1 MASSTLHFI
10 FFSTLLLSLTFTT
23 STRDPCAISAPDGSD
38 DLSIIPINAKCSP
51 FAAKP
56 NSASSVMDTV
66 LHMASTDSHRLTYL
80 SSLVASKPKP
90 TSVPVASANQ
100 LLHTGNYV
108 VRARLG
114 TPPQLMFMVLDTS
127 NDAVWLPCSGCSG
140 CSTAAYFNPNS
151 SSTYSTV
158 SCSTAQCTQ
167 SRGLTCPSSSP
178 SPPSI
183 CSFNQSYGGDSS
195 FSASLVQDTL
205 TLASD
210 VIPGFS
216 FGCIN
221 SASGNSLP
229 PQGLMG
235 LGRGPMSL
243 VSQTTSLYSGVFS
256 YCLPSFRSFYFSG
269 SLKLGPTGQPR
280 SMRYTPLL
288 RNPRRPSLY
297 YVNLTGVS
305 VGSVQ
310 VPVDLKYLT
319 FDSNSGAGTIID
331 SGTVITRFIQ
341 PVYEAIRNE
350 FRKQVKGPFST
361 LGAFDTCFAADN
373 ENVAPKIT
381 LHMTSLDLKLPMEN
395 TLIHSSAG
403 TLACLSMAGIP
414 QNANAVLNVIA
425 NLQQQNLRILFDVPN
440 SRLGIAP
447 EPCN

>member
-10 FFSTLLLSLTFTT
+10 FFSAILLSFTLTT
-23 STRDPCAISAPDGSD
+23 STRDPCATD

-51 FAAKP
+51 FAA
-56 NSASSVMDTV
+56 NHISRSVIDTV
-66 LHMASTDSHRLTYL
+66 LHMASADSFRLNYL
-80 SSLVASKPKP
+80 SSLVAGIPNP
-90 TSVPVASANQ
+90 TSVPVASANH

-108 VRARLG
+108 VRASFG
-114 TPPQLMFMVLDTS
+114 TPPQLNYMVLDTS
-127 NDAVWLPCSGCSG
+127 SDVVWLPCSGCSG
-140 CSTAAYFNPNS
+140 CSTAVVASSFTPNS

-167 SRGLTCPSSSP
+167 ARGLTCPSSSP
-178 SPPSI
+178 SPPAV
-183 CSFNQSYGGDSS
+183 CSFNHSYGGDSS

-210 VIPGFS
+210 VIPNFS
-216 FGCIN
+216 FGCLT

-243 VSQTTSLYSGVFS
+243 ISQTASLYSSVFS
-256 YCLPSFRSFYFSG
+256 YCLPSFRSYFFSG
-269 SLKLGPTGQPR
+269 SLQLGLAGQP
-280 SMRYTPLL
+280 SSIRYTPLL

-310 VPVDLKYLT
+310 VPINVTYLT
-319 FDSNSGAGTIID
+319 FDTNTGAGTIID

-341 PVYEAIRNE
+341 PVYEAIRLE

-361 LGAFDTCFAADN
+361 LGAFDTCFVADN
-373 ENVAPKIT
+373 KKMAPKIT
-381 LHMTSLDLKLPMEN
+381 LHMTALDLKLPMEN

-403 TLACLSMAGIP
+403 TQACLSMAGIP
-414 QNANAVLNVIA
+414 RNSNAVLNVIA

-447 EPCN
+447 EACNYY

>member
-1 MASSTLHFI
+1 MASSSLQ
-10 FFSTLLLSLTFTT
+10 FFFFLTLLLPFTLTTA
-23 STRDPCAISAPDGSD
+23 TRDTCATAAPDGSD

-51 FAAKP
+51 FARTHV
-56 NSASSVMDTV
+56 SASVIDTV
-66 LHMASTDSHRLTYL
+66 LHMASSDSHRLTYL
-80 SSLVASKPKP
+80 SSLVAGKPKP
-90 TSVPVASANQ
+90 TSVPVASGNQ
-100 LLHTGNYV
+100 LHIGNYV

-127 NDAVWLPCSGCSG
+127 NDAVGSLAP
-140 CSTAAYFNPNS
+140 AAPAVP
-151 SSTYSTV
+151 TP
-158 SCSTAQCTQ
+158 Q
-167 SRGLTCPSSSP
+167 
-178 SPPSI
+178 PPSI
-183 CSFNQSYGGDSS
+183 RTPPPLTQPSLAPPHNAPKHV
-195 FSASLVQDTL
+195 ASHTL
-205 TLASD
+205 TLSPD
-210 VIPGFS
+210 VIPNFS

-269 SLKLGPTGQPR
+269 SLKLGLLGQPK
-280 SMRYTPLL
+280 SIRYTPLL

-310 VPVDLKYLT
+310 VPVDPVYLT

-331 SGTVITRFIQ
+331 SGTVITRFAQ
-341 PVYEAIRNE
+341 PVYEAIRDE
-350 FRKQVKGPFST
+350 FRKQVNGSFST
-361 LGAFDTCFAADN
+361 LGAFDTCFSADN

-403 TLACLSMAGIP
+403 TLTCLSMAGIR